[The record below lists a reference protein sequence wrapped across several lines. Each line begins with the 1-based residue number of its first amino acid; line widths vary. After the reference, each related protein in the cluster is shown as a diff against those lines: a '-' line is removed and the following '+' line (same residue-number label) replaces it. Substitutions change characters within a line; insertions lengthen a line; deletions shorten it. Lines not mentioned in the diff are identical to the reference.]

1 VQAARAAAL
10 LLAALV
16 ELAPAA
22 ALAQAG
28 RADVAEGRAEARSEE
43 KGSPWLALPT
53 FSVNPKLGTS
63 LGALVG
69 YMHTFD
75 EKSRP
80 SMFGVG
86 AQYTSTDSAIA
97 TAFAKASCDE
107 DRQRVVA
114 MLAGGRV
121 TNDYD
126 DYLGTGKPLK
136 SSGEMTALV
145 ARYLHR
151 VWGNWFA
158 GVQGIYT
165 NYYVVGDTALDQTVL
180 DVLGLKGFN
189 SGGIGVAAYYDS
201 RDDERMPTRGWLIN
215 ANNTA
220 FRDWIAG
227 ADNFDAYRLDMRGFL
242 TQGNRHVFAVRQY
255 NQWTVDAPPAAFASI
270 HLRGYKQGQYLGKNM
285 SSLEAEERLRLAE
298 KWSATAYVGVACLY
312 GDGKTCADSEN
323 TFPAGGLGVQYIL
336 KPKEG
341 IVANLEYAA
350 GKAGNYGVYLKLG
363 YGY

>member
-1 VQAARAAAL
+1 MKTCLL

-16 ELAPAA
+16 GLAPAA

-28 RADVAEGRAEARSEE
+28 RADVAEGRAEARVEE

-53 FSVNPKLGTS
+53 FSIDPKLGTS

-69 YMHTFD
+69 YMHHFD

-86 AQYTSTDSAIA
+86 GQYTTTDSAIA
-97 TAFAKASCDE
+97 TAFAHTSFDE
-107 DRQRVVA
+107 DRQRLVA
-114 MLAGGRV
+114 LVMGGRV
-121 TNDYD
+121 KNDYD
-126 DYLGTGKPLK
+126 DYLGTGTPLK
-136 SSGEMTALV
+136 SNGEMSAAV
-145 ARYLHR
+145 VRYLHR

-158 GVQGIYT
+158 GVQGIYS
-165 NYYVVGDTALDQTVL
+165 NYVISGDSVLDQTAL
-180 DVLGLKGFN
+180 DVLGLKGFT

-201 RDDERMPTRGWLIN
+201 RDDERMPTRGWLVN

-227 ADNFDAYRLDMRGFL
+227 SENFDAYRLDTRGFL
-242 TQGNRHVFAVRQY
+242 LHGSRHVFAVRQY
-255 NQWTVDAPPAAFASI
+255 NQWTVDAPPSAFASVR
-270 HLRGYKQGQYLGKNM
+270 LRGYKQGQYLGKNM

-298 KWSATAYVGVACLY
+298 KWSATAYFGIACLY
-312 GDGKTCADSEN
+312 GDGKSCSDREN
-323 TFPAGGLGVQYIL
+323 TFPAGGVGVQYIL
-336 KPKEG
+336 KPKDG

-363 YGY
+363 YGF